1 MIPLVNHLTST
12 LLLHEPDDPVAFL
25 KLQVE
30 DMINFRNDQGKQ
42 PPILFN
48 NDHLINIFKGVDYFN
63 IGSIDLKQYLKGEL
77 NNNQHIKFIYLN
89 TLFN

>member
-1 MIPLVNHLTST
+1 MPLVNHLTST

-30 DMINFRNDQGKQ
+30 DMINFRDHQGK
-42 PPILFN
+42 PPILFKK
-48 NDHLINIFKGVDYFN
+48 DHLINVFKGVDYLN
-63 IGSIDLKQYLKGEL
+63 IGSIDLKQYFKGEF
-77 NNNQHIKFIYLN
+77 NHYQHILMCLN